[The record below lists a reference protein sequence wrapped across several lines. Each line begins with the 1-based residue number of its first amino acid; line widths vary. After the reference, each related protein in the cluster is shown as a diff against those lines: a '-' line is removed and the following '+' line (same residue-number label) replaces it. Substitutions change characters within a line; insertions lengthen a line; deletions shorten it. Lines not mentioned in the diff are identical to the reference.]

1 MTFLRIDFAAWALAV
16 PLIAALWMIHRHL
29 RAAFR
34 RRLAIAPRFA
44 ALSRRSTGVRDTA
57 VLAAGVLATGATVA
71 ALVRPQAPITR
82 LEPQYDHADLIVM
95 LDRSVSMRAH
105 DVRPSRAA
113 RASLEIRNFIR
124 QKPEGIDRIA
134 LIGFADSA
142 VVLANLTTDLDS
154 VLFYFDWLDRDPTT
168 FFGTDIGAALTSAM
182 EVARKDD
189 RPTRKL
195 FLLVSDGEDHGER
208 LTHAV
213 ALARARRYRVNAIG
227 IGSDQAVPIP
237 VAAENGR
244 ETPLLDDMGRPV
256 TTRFAEATLRDI
268 AAATGGRYVRS
279 FTGDE
284 LRPAIA
290 AIAEG
295 ERRFTGWRTST
306 DRRDVYL
313 ALLRIASFAGAV
325 LWMIQ

>member
-1 MTFLRIDFAAWALAV
+1 MTFLRIDFAAWALVV
-16 PLIAALWMIHRHL
+16 PLIAGLWMIHRHL
-29 RAAFR
+29 RAEFR

-44 ALSRRSTGVRDTA
+44 ALSSRSSALRDVA
-57 VLAAGVLATGATVA
+57 VLAAGVLTAAAIVA

-82 LEPQYDHADLIVM
+82 LEPQYERADLIIM

-105 DVRPSRAA
+105 DVRPSRAS
-113 RASLEIRNFIR
+113 RASLEIRNFLR
-124 QKPEGIDRIA
+124 QKPEGIDRVA

-142 VVLANLTTDLDS
+142 VVLTNLTTDLDS

-168 FFGTDIGAALTSAM
+168 FFGTDIAAALTSAM
-182 EVARKDD
+182 DLARKDNH
-189 RPTRKL
+189 PTRKL
-195 FLLVSDGEDHGER
+195 FLIVSDGEDHGEG
-208 LTHAV
+208 LTRAV
-213 ALARARRYRVNAIG
+213 ALARSRGYRVNCIG
-227 IGSDQAVPIP
+227 IGSDQAVAIP

-244 ETPLLDDMGRPV
+244 ETPLVDDTGRPV
-256 TTRFAEATLRDI
+256 TTQFSESTLRGI
-268 AAATGGRYVRS
+268 AEATGGRFVRS

-295 ERRFTGWRTST
+295 ERRFTGWRAST

-313 ALLRIASFAGAV
+313 ALLGVASFAGAALWV
-325 LWMIQ
+325 LQ